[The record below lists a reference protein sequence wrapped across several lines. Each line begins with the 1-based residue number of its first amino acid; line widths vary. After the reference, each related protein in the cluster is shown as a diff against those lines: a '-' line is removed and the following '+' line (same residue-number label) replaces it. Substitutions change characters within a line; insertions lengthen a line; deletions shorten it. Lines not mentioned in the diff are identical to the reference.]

1 MVYLGRGRGAS
12 MYLCAKHVANQGIQG
27 YALPGNFDFGPFI
40 RQILVESGTVFAQH
54 NLPFIVSLN

>member
-1 MVYLGRGRGAS
+1 MDYLGQGRQV
-12 MYLCAKHVANQGIQG
+12 CICVQIKHVANQGIQG

-40 RQILVESGTVFAQH
+40 RHTLVESGTVFAQH